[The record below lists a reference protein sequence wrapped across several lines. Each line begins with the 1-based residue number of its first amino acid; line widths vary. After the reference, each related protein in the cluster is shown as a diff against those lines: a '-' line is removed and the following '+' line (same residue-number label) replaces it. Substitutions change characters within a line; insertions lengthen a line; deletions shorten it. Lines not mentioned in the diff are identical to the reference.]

1 MSGRR
6 FPPQRK
12 CAVLGTGQIGTY
24 AIRALTETG
33 WSVVAADRNPALS
46 FVQRFG
52 RFDGPV
58 TMLDVTSAEQVH
70 AFLGAAGPVHT
81 VLFAAGLTGQKAI
94 EEPELALRVAVQGVG
109 NISSAMV
116 AHGIPRL
123 VAVSSLAVYDLPDRN
138 CGNIAESAPTSGP
151 TGAYG
156 RIIRAME
163 RGLVECDGLSV
174 AILRMAGVFGPNR
187 FGHGSHS
194 SQLVERLL
202 YGVAQGLQIR
212 IRGDWRDCD
221 DMIYVRDA
229 GRAIAAAASLTNPG
243 REIINV
249 GTSRTSS
256 LRDLVRAVEA
266 VAGPADIILE
276 HRPDGSGPL
285 ARIPMD
291 VRRMAQRLGA
301 AKFDLP
307 AAIRDFAQETELVA
321 RMRGDIHDR

>member
-1 MSGRR
+1 MSSRR
-6 FPPQRK
+6 PPSQRK
-12 CAVLGTGQIGTY
+12 CAVVGTGQIGTY
-24 AIRALTETG
+24 AIRALNEAG
-33 WSVVAADRNPALS
+33 WSVIAADRDPAIS

-52 RFDGPV
+52 RFDGPIA
-58 TMLDVTSAEQVH
+58 TLDVTNADEVQ
-70 AFLGAAGPVHT
+70 AFLGAAGPIHA
-81 VLFAAGLTGQKAI
+81 VLFTAGLTGQKAI
-94 EEPELALRVAVQGVG
+94 EKPELAMRVAVQGVG
-109 NISSAMV
+109 NISRAMV

-123 VAVSSLAVYDLPDRN
+123 VAVSSLAVYDMPDRN
-138 CGNIAESAPTSGP
+138 CGKIAESAPTCGP

-163 RGLVECDGLSV
+163 RELGKSDVLSV

-202 YGVAQGLQIR
+202 YCVAQGIQTT

-249 GTSRTSS
+249 GTSKTTS

-266 VAGPADIILE
+266 VAGPADIVFE
-276 HRPDGSGPL
+276 HRHDGSGPL
-285 ARIPMD
+285 ARAPMD
-291 VRRMAQRLGA
+291 AHRMAQRLGA
-301 AKFDLP
+301 ARYDLA

-321 RMRGDIHDR
+321 SLQGETHDG